1 MVVKEN
7 DMKNRIHFISK
18 EIDNCRGR
26 FVILLVVIQCLGF
39 SWGVPLAAS
48 QTTAKSDEGACP
60 EDKISATKHQIT
72 VDGKVL
78 KYTARAGF
86 LPIQDQYGE
95 TKALFFYTAYTL
107 DMEGSKKQR
116 PVTFVWNGGPGAP
129 SSLLHFSLLG
139 PRRKVSNG
147 TSAQKSSYPVI
158 DNNETLLRYSDLVMV
173 DPIGTGYSYPLKPEY
188 GELFWGISQD
198 LDSVSEF
205 IRIYLTHY
213 DLLEAP
219 IFLIGESYGTFRAAG
234 VAEKLVN
241 KEYALMGIVMISIV
255 LKQGSDSD
263 ISLALHIP
271 SYAATAFYHRKL
283 APELQADLQETLRQ
297 AETWAET
304 EYVGALMRGDRLS
317 SQERQ
322 AAIDNFARFTGLD
335 PNFIDK
341 NNLRVGTDQFRRQLL
356 SSEKKSVGRYD
367 SRVTGKLVG
376 GAYDPTKDP
385 SLISRGGK
393 PFLFVT
399 YLRSELKFRIDRL
412 YRGPFGG
419 IWPPPDKPRGDWM
432 AYLWDWGSLLDNK
445 HDQSSALAK
454 ALRMKDDLRV
464 LFASG
469 LYDLAT
475 PYFATEYT
483 ISHMGLDPKI
493 RSRVDHR
500 CYPGGHMMYQDDDVR
515 LKLMHDVFSFYK
527 NALATNG
534 KNLI

>member
-1 MVVKEN
+1 MTNTV
-7 DMKNRIHFISK
+7 HLISK
-18 EIDNCRGR
+18 GLKNSRGR
-26 FVILLVVIQCLGF
+26 FVILLVVIQSLVC

-60 EDKISATKHQIT
+60 EDKMSVTKHQIT

-86 LPIQDQYGE
+86 LPIRDQYGE
-95 TKALFFYTAYTL
+95 TKARFFYTAYTL
-107 DMEGSKKQR
+107 DGESDKKPR

-139 PRRKVSNG
+139 PRRQEAGGKSGQN
-147 TSAQKSSYPVI
+147 SSYPVV

-173 DPIGTGYSYPLKPEY
+173 DPIGTGYSHPLKPEY
-188 GELFWGISQD
+188 SELFWGISQD

-241 KEYALMGIVMISIV
+241 KEYELMGIVMISTV
-255 LKQGSDSD
+255 LKQGLDSD

-271 SYAATAFYHRKL
+271 SYAATAFYHKKL
-283 APELQADLQETLRQ
+283 VPELQADLQKTLRK

-317 SQERQ
+317 SKKRQ
-322 AAIDNFARFTGLD
+322 TAIDNFARFTGLD
-335 PNFIDK
+335 SKFIDE
-341 NNLRVGTDQFRRQLL
+341 NNLRVGTDRFRRQLL

-367 SRVTGKLVG
+367 SRVTGKIMG
-376 GAYDPTKDP
+376 GAYDPMKDP

-399 YLRSELKFRIDRL
+399 YLRSELEFRIDRL

-445 HDQSSALAK
+445 LDQSSGLAK

-464 LFASG
+464 MFASG

-483 ISHMGLDPKI
+483 ISHLGLDPKV

-500 CYPGGHMMYQDDDVR
+500 CYPGGHMMYQDDEVR

-527 NALATNG
+527 NALLANG
-534 KNLI
+534 IN

>member
-1 MVVKEN
+1 MPGSVQATAE
-7 DMKNRIHFISK
+7 DS
-18 EIDNCRGR
+18 G
-26 FVILLVVIQCLGF
+26 GF
-39 SWGVPLAAS
+39 
-48 QTTAKSDEGACP
+48 CP
-60 EDKISATKHQIT
+60 EDTTVVTKHRIT
-72 VDGKVL
+72 IDGKAL
-78 KYTARAGF
+78 PYTARAGF
-86 LPIQDQYGE
+86 LPIRDQYGE
-95 TKALFFYTAYTL
+95 TKARFFYTAYTL
-107 DMEGSKKQR
+107 DRDGNTKPR
-116 PVTFVWNGGPGAP
+116 PVTFIWNGGPGAP

-139 PRRKVSNG
+139 PRRRVSG
-147 TSAQKSSYPVI
+147 GKSGQDSSYPVV

-173 DPIGTGYSYPLKPEY
+173 DPIGTGYSHPLKPEY

-198 LDSVSEF
+198 LDSIAEF
-205 IRIYLTHY
+205 IRIYLIHY

-219 IFLIGESYGTFRAAG
+219 IYLIGESYGTFRAAG

-241 KEYALMGIVMISIV
+241 KEYALMGIVMISTV
-255 LKQGSDSD
+255 LKQGSESD

-271 SYAATAFYHRKL
+271 SYTATAFYHEKL
-283 APELQADLQETLRQ
+283 APELQTDLQQTLWQ

-304 EYVGALMRGDRLS
+304 EYIGALMRGDRLS

-335 PNFIDK
+335 PKFIGE
-341 NNLRVGTDQFRRQLL
+341 NNLRVGRDQFRRQLL

-367 SRVTGKLVG
+367 SRITGELIG
-376 GAYDPTKDP
+376 GAYDPMKDP

-399 YLRSELKFRIDRL
+399 YLRSELEFRIDRL

-419 IWPPPDKPRGDWM
+419 IWPPPVKPRGDWM

-445 HDQSSALAK
+445 LDQSPALVK

-475 PYFATEYT
+475 PYFATDYT
-483 ISHMGLDPKI
+483 ISHMGRDPKI
-493 RSRVDHR
+493 RSRVDHK
-500 CYPGGHMMYQDDDVR
+500 CYAGGHMMYQDDDVR
-515 LKLMHDVFSFYK
+515 LKLMNDIFSFYK
-527 NALATNG
+527 SALAG
-534 KNLI
+534 EKKEKSDP